1 MSEMAGNVAKGEPA
15 AGVSMPKSTGVYGVT
30 EDKNNGGNL
39 PELGLIQLNAQIK
52 IIIEYSKILKYI

>member
-1 MSEMAGNVAKGEPA
+1 
-15 AGVSMPKSTGVYGVT
+15 MPKSTGVYGVT

-52 IIIEYSKILKYI
+52 IIIEYSKILKYIEQIGFIIFSLKI